1 MPEEVLENE
10 GQKSEEKKIFKEG
23 RIKTE
28 WSGKDSE
35 GRCERKNERI
45 RMTPLPS
52 AASAA
57 AVQP

>member
-1 MPEEVLENE
+1 MRD
-10 GQKSEEKKIFKEG
+10 KKVGGKISKEG

-28 WSGKDSE
+28 WGDKDSE
-35 GRCERKNERI
+35 GSCGRKNERI

>member
-1 MPEEVLENE
+1 MRD
-10 GQKSEEKKIFKEG
+10 KKVKKKKNSKEG
-23 RIKTE
+23 RIKTG
-28 WSGKDSE
+28 WSGKDSK
-35 GRCERKNERI
+35 GRCERENERI